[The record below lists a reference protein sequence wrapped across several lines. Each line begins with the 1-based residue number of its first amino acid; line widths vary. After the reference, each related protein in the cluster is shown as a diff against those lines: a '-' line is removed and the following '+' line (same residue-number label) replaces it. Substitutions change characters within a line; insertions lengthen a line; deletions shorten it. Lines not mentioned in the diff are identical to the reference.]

1 MSGWSGQNRKTLS
14 SGEEEDVLQTL
25 WERFDI
31 CPNSGVHKK
40 TRVIRKHPDL
50 CIINT
55 QLLAC
60 LHGLVGKPIR
70 KKGGKVIKSQRMSGH
85 LVPGSGC
92 YLSRWA
98 AGAEQSVEVFDED
111 LSEDVDR
118 HQSGQRDGTLPRP
131 NQVHPENTGQVR
143 WTHFIN
149 DTLLRNHVEET
160 DQVLQHN
167 EMMFGKTFN
176 DLLTPRHP
184 QAALHIED
192 LLDLVV
198 DSEGQQRFRQLSE
211 KRLQDH
217 SGNMDVTVLVKV
229 HRLPKIIEFLDVLDE
244 LNMS

>member
-1 MSGWSGQNRKTLS
+1 MS
-14 SGEEEDVLQTL
+14 
-25 WERFDI
+25 ER
-31 CPNSGVHKK
+31 
-40 TRVIRKHPDL
+40 
-50 CIINT
+50 
-55 QLLAC
+55 
-60 LHGLVGKPIR
+60 
-70 KKGGKVIKSQRMSGH
+70 

-98 AGAEQSVEVFDED
+98 AGAEQSVKVFNED
-111 LSEDVDR
+111 LSKDVDG

-143 WTHFIN
+143 WTHLIN
-149 DTLLRNHVEET
+149 NALLRNHVEEA

-167 EMMFGKTFN
+167 KMMFRKTFN

-198 DSEGQQRFRQLSE
+198 DSEGEQRFRQLSE

-217 SGNMDVTVLVKV
+217 SRNMDVTVLFKV
-229 HRLPKIIEFLDVLDE
+229 HRLPEIIEFLDVLDD